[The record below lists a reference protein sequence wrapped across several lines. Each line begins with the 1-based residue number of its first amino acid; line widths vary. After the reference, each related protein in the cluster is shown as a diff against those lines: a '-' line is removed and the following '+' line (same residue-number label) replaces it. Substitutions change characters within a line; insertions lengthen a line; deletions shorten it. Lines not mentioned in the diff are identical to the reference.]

1 MRFFLF
7 YNFTFLLFGSLSGQE
22 INVNLNP
29 FDNLYFIENK
39 GQWDKQKNYSN
50 FVLWTGVDNVFLNN
64 NGSGFK
70 WEVNYLETNVPFD
83 SKTEEKK
90 KKSRKIHT
98 DSIEFKLLGTN
109 PNAKVQLENKSNHY
123 WTYGPKELN
132 SFGYKTVKF
141 LNIYPNI
148 DVVYEIGN
156 SELGLIKYSFIL
168 HPGANPEQI
177 RINYEGEVLPNI
189 RIEPKEILIN
199 KSVFELK
206 ESGLKTTTQNNKEIP
221 CTYKLTQNG
230 FGFNLD
236 LHSLEETYIIDP
248 YIKRVDK
255 LKIAQTKYKQWKDFS
270 NMVIMSD
277 YDKNDNVYLMSACLL
292 YPQIAKFDKQG
303 NLLWI
308 FSGQIPSIDWY
319 SSQKTSPIPGAFCI
333 DKLLD
338 KIYMGEGWEST
349 KGPSVIRLNLVGN
362 FDSFILKS
370 KEPNLELWDLNFG
383 CNSIIISGGGNI
395 YKKRN
400 IWTVPKNNDTTP
412 IIYYSNTNDSI
423 NYGQDIVRS
432 IVDADGYLFSI
443 INYIERYYK
452 FDTSRGLWVTDYI
465 ITKIRLIK
473 SEPKL
478 IGNVFDSDLL
488 PFITFQEVENYPN
501 LSQSEWLTNHNNC
514 LALNSQYAFIYDGKV
529 ILAIDKIDGKIICAD
544 SIPYH
549 NGLRGHLGQS
559 GISVDECN
567 HIFLGGDSTKLLIFG
582 FDGKKFHFD
591 TSIQMLQ
598 NSSRSTIDVRLN
610 PNTGRLFVS
619 GDSFVGSVMNP
630 FTCIKNSFVLD
641 TSTYPK
647 CEGDYIGMVKEG
659 DTSENYTFKWS
670 LKKGNTDSV
679 LRVINRK
686 IGQKDTFKIR
696 NLIDSIELMVTQNYE
711 CNGPYQKVVFI
722 AKRKDTTLT
731 EETLCANEVF
741 TIRNKSFTKDTAFS
755 DILQNVNGCDSIVHY
770 KLVFN
775 KILLDSQNY
784 QVCTGDTLRFPK
796 RRIYE
801 TGLYIDTF
809 SQING
814 CDSIV
819 FRNAVFKGSKRIQTV
834 DICSGDS
841 LVIGSNIYFKSGN
854 YSDTLKDFSNCDSI
868 INTTLRIHKDT
879 QYTVKYSACSGDT
892 LIFSGQY
899 YTTDTQHFDRYV
911 SMWGCDSV
919 VVRNIVF
926 LPLKSNFKQFTL
938 CKNQSYSYNGSNFRA
953 PYKITDTLMAQNGCD
968 SIIEI
973 ELKNTALEA
982 LFDLDTTDLPTIQYF
997 QNSKNAIKFIWHFG
1011 DGNKDS
1017 TSINPKY
1024 NYTINQDQKIE
1035 ICLTVKDS
1043 MGCSDTLCRDV
1054 NLYKIGYWLY
1064 NVFSPNGDNFNE
1076 IHRIGFKGKPILYDI
1091 YIYSRWGTLVYET
1104 TQSKIDDASKY
1115 WNGQVMNTGPECPSG
1130 TYFVIYKF
1138 YNNGTSAPPH
1148 TMEAAL
1154 ELIR

>member
-1 MRFFLF
+1 M
-7 YNFTFLLFGSLSGQE
+7 
-22 INVNLNP
+22 
-29 FDNLYFIENK
+29 
-39 GQWDKQKNYSN
+39 
-50 FVLWTGVDNVFLNN
+50 
-64 NGSGFK
+64 
-70 WEVNYLETNVPFD
+70 
-83 SKTEEKK
+83 
-90 KKSRKIHT
+90 
-98 DSIEFKLLGTN
+98 
-109 PNAKVQLENKSNHY
+109 
-123 WTYGPKELN
+123 
-132 SFGYKTVKF
+132 KF

-177 RINYEGEVLPNI
+177 RINYDSEVRPNI
-189 RIEPKEILIN
+189 RIEQKEIVIN
-199 KSVFELK
+199 KSLFELK
-206 ESGLKTTTQNNKEIP
+206 EHGLKTTSQNNKEIP

-236 LHSLEETYIIDP
+236 LHTLEETYIIDP

-277 YDKNDNVYLMSACLL
+277 YDKDDNVYLMSACLL

-319 SSQKTSPIPGAFCI
+319 SSHPDYPTPGAFFI
-333 DKLLD
+333 DRIKSNILIGPGLD
-338 KIYMGEGWEST
+338 MINGPRLVKIDLDGNYTGFLT
-349 KGPSVIRLNLVGN
+349 KSNRQSP
-362 FDSFILKS
+362 
-370 KEPNLELWDLNFG
+370 ELWDINLDCTSHSIILGSGGTIDYFNFISIDQNNDSTKISLLNATGDSLSKAQDVIVSSMDKHHNLYSLINFIQRIQKYDTLTGTWKNMGNKLVVQFIQLTNGLTKKIFDVDLSNYLNF
-383 CNSIIISGGGNI
+383 
-395 YKKRN
+395 
-400 IWTVPKNNDTTP
+400 
-412 IIYYSNTNDSI
+412 
-423 NYGQDIVRS
+423 
-432 IVDADGYLFSI
+432 
-443 INYIERYYK
+443 IEAK
-452 FDTSRGLWVTDYI
+452 
-465 ITKIRLIK
+465 
-473 SEPKL
+473 
-478 IGNVFDSDLL
+478 
-488 PFITFQEVENYPN
+488 NYPN
-501 LSQSEWLTNHNNC
+501 LSDFETLTNRNNC
-514 LALNSQYAFIYDGKV
+514 LALNSKYAFIYDGKV
-529 ILAIDKIDGKIICAD
+529 ILAIDKIVGKIICAD

-559 GISVDECN
+559 GIAVDECN
-567 HIFLGGDSTKLLIFG
+567 HIFLGGDSTKLLIFS

-641 TSTYPK
+641 TSMYPK

-755 DILQNVNGCDSIVHY
+755 EILQNVNGCDSIVHY

-868 INTTLRIHKDT
+868 INTTLRVHKDT

-892 LIFSGQY
+892 LRFSGQY
-899 YTTDTQHFDRYV
+899 YTTDTQHFDRNV

-973 ELKNTALEA
+973 ELKNTGLEA

-1011 DGNKDS
+1011 DGNRDS

-1043 MGCSDTLCRDV
+1043 MGCSDTLCREV

-1076 IHRIGFKGKPILYDI
+1076 IHRIGFKGKPIFYDI

-1138 YNNGTSAPPH
+1138 YNNGTSATPH